1 MPTLRIANAN
11 LEWMNYW
18 FTNDS
23 DAIGWR
29 PTFTQDGQTYQTAE
43 TAQREAAMIRAID
56 PDRSAHRPARR
67 RWPTYRPRDRQG
79 VVIVTPCPP
88 LRASRAVTATRR

>member
-1 MPTLRIANAN
+1 MPIVRIANAN

-43 TAQREAAMIRAID
+43 TAQRAAAMIRAID
-56 PDRSAHRPARR
+56 PDILGVEEGPSREGELGLFI
-67 RWPTYRPRDRQG
+67 RDYPSG
-79 VVIVTPCPP
+79 GAAACSTA
-88 LRASRAVTATRR
+88 LRSRAAPR